1 MYLKIHPETPE
12 KRKVDQAVKIIEK
25 GGIVIYPTDS
35 VYSMGCDLMNKRA
48 IEKLA
53 KLKGLKLKK
62 AQFSIICND
71 LSELSDYT
79 KGFPRATFKLLNKN
93 LPGPFT
99 FILQANNKLPKL
111 FDTNRKTIG
120 IRIPDNTIL
129 QRITDQLGRPLVTT
143 SIHDE
148 DEILEY
154 STDPELIKERYEK
167 MVDLIIDGGMGNLK
181 PSTVVDCSTEVPEII
196 REGIG
201 ELKF

>member
-12 KRKVDQAVKIIEK
+12 KRKIEQAVSIIEK

-53 KLKGLKLKK
+53 QLKGIKLKK

-71 LSELSDYT
+71 LSDLSDYT
-79 KGFPRATFKLLNKN
+79 KGFSRATFKLLNKN

-99 FILQANNKLPKL
+99 FILEASNQLPKL
-111 FDTNRKTIG
+111 FDTNRKSIG
-120 IRIPDNTIL
+120 IRIPNNNIL
-129 QRITDQLGRPLVTT
+129 QEITATLGRPIVTT

-148 DEILEY
+148 DEIMEY

-167 MVDLIIDGGMGNLK
+167 LVDLIIDGGVGNLE
-181 PSTVVDCSTEVPEII
+181 PSTVVDCSSDVPEVI
-196 REGIG
+196 REGIQ

>member
-1 MYLKIHPETPE
+1 MYIKIHPETPE
-12 KRKVDQAVKIIEK
+12 KKKVDQAVKIIEN

-53 KLKGLKLKK
+53 KLKGVKLKK
-62 AQFSIICND
+62 TQFSIICNN
-71 LSELSDYT
+71 LSELSEYT
-79 KGFPRATFKLLNKN
+79 KGFSRTTYKLLNKN

-99 FILQANNKLPKL
+99 FILQANNYLPKL

-120 IRIPDNTIL
+120 IRIPNNNIL
-129 QRITDQLGRPLVTT
+129 QEITSTLGRPIVTT

-154 STDPELIKERYEK
+154 STDPELIRERYEK
-167 MVDLIIDGGMGNLK
+167 VVDLVIDGGVGNIE
-181 PSTVVDCSTEVPEII
+181 PSTVVDCSTDQPEII

-201 ELKF
+201 ELSF

>member
-1 MYLKIHPETPE
+1 MYLKIHPDTPE
-12 KRKVDQAVKIIEK
+12 KRKIEQAISIIEK

-53 KLKGLKLKK
+53 QLKGIKLKK

-71 LSELSDYT
+71 LSDLSDYT
-79 KGFPRATFKLLNKN
+79 KGFSRATFKLLNKN

-99 FILQANNKLPKL
+99 FILEASNQLPKL
-111 FDTNRKTIG
+111 FDTNRKSIG
-120 IRIPDNTIL
+120 IRIPNNNIL
-129 QRITDQLGRPLVTT
+129 QEITATLGRPIVTT

-148 DEILEY
+148 DEIMEY

-167 MVDLIIDGGMGNLK
+167 LVDLIIDGGVGNLE
-181 PSTVVDCSTEVPEII
+181 PSTVVDCSSDVPEVI
-196 REGIG
+196 REGIQ